1 MKGGNYGTNGTDLDK
16 NNIIKPTFNTLEDGC
31 KAFEA
36 YHADLVELFLSHCE
50 VTWQGTIL
58 KDTMPIIICL
68 AEVIREVWPN
78 PPLSLNDV
86 QSMIN
91 SMLERQAK
99 STDKLLRR
107 FIEEWDGKKLDTT
120 SINPS
125 STSCDVSFAQTN
137 TQTSGASVGGAT
149 MPNPSAQLMNHFNSR
164 TTIVGSTPNFGM
176 PQQTMA
182 NMFGQGYTQTTPCF
196 SMPIFT
202 SAPFTPE
209 GNNRTYAHASVN
221 NQAPYSTVAYIDP
234 IPLPSSSLGFLPN
247 HAYHNAS

>member
-1 MKGGNYGTNGTDLDK
+1 M
-16 NNIIKPTFNTLEDGC
+16 
-31 KAFEA
+31 
-36 YHADLVELFLSHCE
+36 
-50 VTWQGTIL
+50 
-58 KDTMPIIICL
+58 
-68 AEVIREVWPN
+68 
-78 PPLSLNDV
+78 
-86 QSMIN
+86 
-91 SMLERQAK
+91 
-99 STDKLLRR
+99 
-107 FIEEWDGKKLDTT
+107 GKKLDTT

-182 NMFGQGYTQTTPCF
+182 NMFEQGYTQTTPCF

-209 GNNRTYAHASVN
+209 GNSRTYAHASVN